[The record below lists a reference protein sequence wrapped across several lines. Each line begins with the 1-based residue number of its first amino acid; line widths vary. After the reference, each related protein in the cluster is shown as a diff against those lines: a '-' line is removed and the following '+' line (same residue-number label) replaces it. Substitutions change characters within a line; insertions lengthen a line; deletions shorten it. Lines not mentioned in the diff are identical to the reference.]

1 MKSYTVDGNV
11 VNFNEE
17 LSKMLKDDDD
27 DDDDVD
33 DTNKCRITNQPL
45 TDKYVTLECNHKFNY
60 DALYKEICKQKYVF
74 KTYDDEHLKKNDKLL
89 FLKSGKDYFIRC
101 PYCRHIQF
109 EVIPYYEG
117 LGIEEKYGVN
127 SVKKDNRQYYLHG
140 QRFILGVECF
150 HTEKGE
156 KCCNAFSTTLK
167 DTGLTYCNKHYLS
180 ALKKYRNEI
189 NAKLE
194 AEKNA
199 ENEKK
204 QIAKLNALEKMNA
217 HKKALEELNT
227 ERAANGLAL
236 LKRLPPVKKSIDDK
250 YVENDA
256 LTQPINESGCVA
268 ILKYGI
274 RKGECCG
281 VGKYEY
287 CGKHLPKS

>member
-11 VNFNEE
+11 VNFNKE
-17 LSKMLKDDDD
+17 LSKLLE

-33 DTNKCRITNQPL
+33 DDINKCRITDQPL

-60 DALYKEICKQKYVF
+60 DALHKEICKQKYVF
-74 KTYDDEHLKKNDKLL
+74 KTYDNEHLKKKERYLL
-89 FLKSGKDYFIRC
+89 LKSGKDYFIRC

-109 EVIPYYEG
+109 EVIPYYEE

-127 SVKKDNRQYYLHG
+127 SVKPDNRKYYLHG
-140 QRFILGVECF
+140 QWFILGVECL
-150 HTEKGE
+150 HIENGE
-156 KCCNAFSTTLK
+156 KCYNACSTTLK
-167 DTGLTYCNKHYLS
+167 DTGLTYCNMHYLN
-180 ALKKYRNEI
+180 ALKKYMDEI
-189 NAKLE
+189 NAKIE

-204 QIAKLNALEKMNA
+204 HIAKMEALEKINA
-217 HKKALEELNT
+217 RKKALEELNV
-227 ERAANGLAL
+227 ERAAKGLTL
-236 LKRLPPVKKSIDDK
+236 LKRLPPVKKAIDSNNVEK
-250 YVENDA
+250 YA
-256 LTQPINESGCVA
+256 LNKAINESGCVA

-281 VGKYEY
+281 IGKHEY